1 MREIKYK
8 NCELKAIQLKKML
21 NGISDHINIF
31 DLNRLNYK
39 VEESSVLMSDGL
51 NKRTFVVYIYNLG
64 KRIRLD
70 IIKNCCKMILVNWNN
85 ANGETG
91 NIINICEFGD
101 NVMITPEDLE
111 LNRLILL
118 FSSHDIKKTLLF
130 ENGLISL

>member
-1 MREIKYK
+1 MREINYQ

-70 IIKNCCKMILVNWNN
+70 IIKNCYKMILVNWNN
-85 ANGETG
+85 VNGETG

-130 ENGLISL
+130 ESGLISL

>member
-8 NCELKAIQLKKML
+8 NCELKSIQLKKML
-21 NGISDHINIF
+21 NGISEHINIF
-31 DLNRLNYK
+31 DLNILNYK
-39 VEESSVLMSDGL
+39 VEESIVLMSNGL
-51 NKRTFVVYIYNLG
+51 NKWTFVVYIYSLG
-64 KRIRLD
+64 KRLRLD
-70 IIKNCCKMILVNWNN
+70 VENNYYKMILVDWNN
-85 ANGETG
+85 AKGETG

-118 FSSHDIKKTLLF
+118 FSSKDIKKILLF